1 MNKNKLFNLMQHF
14 SHLNYHS
21 EKYYYRRVGDLLLH
35 SIKRNSLIDKNTDL
49 TGKLSTMNSF
59 DKKYKNKSYLKEF
72 EKSKKGNNNTM
83 LGIFNASK
91 VKGSLNN
98 LSRNNK
104 FCRIK
109 KKIPFLQNLYSLRKN
124 RIISSYKDRKVN
136 NDISFKKSKSLLYEK
151 FPSLQDDI
159 YNLDEIYKKRELI
172 RKKIDFSK
180 KNIIN
185 ITKDSDINSFRK
197 NIKLKIKILKSLE
210 KQKKFQK
217 NLMKKIYYKLGD
229 KEYNNVKKII
239 ENRPYNIN
247 IKKEED
253 PFKYNEYQKNFK
265 RLQKEYSFYPYN
277 YLEEHKNLE
286 PEAFKF
292 MVNNFNSAFSLFGTN
307 YISKSNKTIFKTR
320 NSKINQKNKPSQ
332 IYIERIKKFK
342 SKEERKKIKLN

>member
-59 DKKYKNKSYLKEF
+59 DKKYKNKSYLKEL

-98 LSRNNK
+98 LSRNDNK
-104 FCRIK
+104 LCRIKKKVKGSLNNLSRNNICRIK
-109 KKIPFLQNLYSLRKN
+109 KKIPFSQNLYSLRKN

-136 NDISFKKSKSLLYEK
+136 NDISIKKSKSLLYEK

-172 RKKIDFSK
+172 RKK
-180 KNIIN
+180 
-185 ITKDSDINSFRK
+185 
-197 NIKLKIKILKSLE
+197 
-210 KQKKFQK
+210 
-217 NLMKKIYYKLGD
+217 
-229 KEYNNVKKII
+229 
-239 ENRPYNIN
+239 
-247 IKKEED
+247 
-253 PFKYNEYQKNFK
+253 
-265 RLQKEYSFYPYN
+265 
-277 YLEEHKNLE
+277 
-286 PEAFKF
+286 
-292 MVNNFNSAFSLFGTN
+292 
-307 YISKSNKTIFKTR
+307 
-320 NSKINQKNKPSQ
+320 
-332 IYIERIKKFK
+332 
-342 SKEERKKIKLN
+342 